1 MTYILK
7 LVISITII
15 CFLIYLMFSRY
26 YGGDGFTNF
35 GGWSSWTEWSSCSRS
50 CDGGASSMTRKCLF
64 NKGCRYGKLTRYRI
78 CNMQPCNDAKNFRDV
93 QCSEYD
99 NKLYNGQFHKWSVA
113 PYNPLRPCALSCSSN
128 RTSVVPVGCD
138 LQLDSTKKIDEC
150 GVCGGDG
157 SSCHQSSYHWYETGL
172 SECSVSCGG
181 GMQISQPVCRNRI
194 TGTQVDD
201 WYCDASSRPRPIVH
215 ECNTFP
221 CLSVWQTES
230 WSECSSSC
238 NGGTQWR
245 AVYCFEGRENGTD
258 FRVDNKECNS
268 ERPISER
275 ACNLVPCP
283 KWTAEPW
290 SPCSVSCGSGYRTRS
305 VYCKDA
311 DGLQNQ
317 SCDMTQKPAK
327 RQRCVL
333 THICSPAQHRKLE
346 NEDRKASDNL
356 PRPQQQNSASNK
368 PRFVAGEWGEC
379 SSSNTCGWGF
389 RQRQV
394 RCKVYVEFSGEVIL
408 SDDDCSDSVKPL
420 GKDKCFLRPCDDYI
434 SNTLDGSNMVGSDED
449 HKYRKPVGQGVRESI
464 TECIRTKDDAVV
476 SPTNCDLSTKPD
488 QLIQT
493 CNNRPCPPRWNI
505 SDFTPCTKNC
515 GGGKQFRTVH
525 CIHEVTRG
533 NVLSV
538 SNKLCPQ
545 PPPRLE
551 RLCGVISC
559 PIKWKTGQWS
569 QCSKSCGGG
578 VKTRTVKC
586 QRTLAYGQVI
596 DQPSSRCRRRKP
608 RTVKSCK
615 SRSCP
620 SPTKSKSTSPR
631 IFSNPKQV
639 FVQKIFKKKETLK
652 VGGKATVFKG
662 VNLKLKCRVKGR
674 FNRTKLIWIKDRDF
688 IKYSKRISIS
698 RNGALRI
705 KSMTYS
711 DSGFYMCKAHSAQ
724 ANMTIIVKP
733 RPDTF
738 VYNSIEDDNDKDD
751 DIDVRKRRRQRNKKN
766 RKSRRRKKQKSYDNS
781 NYMKT
786 PKNNHME
793 YSHEDNANDK
803 RQKEK
808 YAGSDSKQ
816 RRHHRPSVVHYE
828 QQSLSSMEL
837 MRGSRNPPN
846 ANQKDKSHSVEEVNG
861 FDTWEIQHGDPSRRD
876 GVSDVRKNL
885 DFDESHEMHG
895 PRNIKSNPGST
906 NEDDVFASKVPPV
919 SYAKVHTTTK
929 SHKKSPSH
937 WKTRMY
943 ATTPIGHRLLAIREC
958 ILALL
963 ANAHFSKIT
972 SIEENSHEELIS
984 QTKQQRDSEISEE
997 DDETTQ
1003 LRWEVGEWEKC
1014 SVECGGS
1021 GYQIRSSQC
1030 FVQLN
1035 KNISKSVDKMLCAS
1049 DSGLTT
1055 PATIRQCGQEECPQ
1069 WQTSNWSQC
1078 SRSRCVALNTAMMRR
1093 KLHCRLRNDTEVSRT
1108 RCNKKT
1114 KPKQKRECYNA
1125 KCKASWKVGRWSE
1138 CPIRECRKGM
1148 EEEKKEEKIV
1158 ERRRVLECIWYGTN
1172 KPAGS
1177 ACNHLVRPSV
1187 TKPCTYSRNDCKSI
1201 SLQNNILDNRER
1213 DCVDKTRYC
1222 IIAKSV
1228 DMCRMYYYKKNC
1240 CLSCSKFISLP

>member
-1 MTYILK
+1 MFFVYKLERGLIRRHFSVIKTKGIENKIKMLNYDFINFNSSVWWPEPVKYPFHGNGYFTSSYHHYHENDILPVPATLPHFVERLSYLNEIFSDPVKYPFHGNGYFTDHIRLIKYQRNVAGTGKIDTAFTLFTPKSRRDLPHDVRAGMDIHPLFDRLNFKCIENHGDVCIRYDWELLIREKITPRELFSSIPTLQSTKRQSRLFNVLKASLLNLRPPLTFYHILNLMYIYIYIYPHNMGVFGFYKSHIKWEFIFLIIFWMNIIPK
-7 LVISITII
+7 SYIYLDLLISFENEKAADIFGLRNLLTVKYLLLNGTIFTRIIII
-15 CFLIYLMFSRY
+15 CSINQCYKRVIRKKREHSFIHSFIRVCKLLCHSPRFPIGLEPLIDVFPLRSYLFCFLQ
-26 YGGDGFTNF
+26 GGDGFTNF

-128 RTSVVPVGCD
+128 RTSVVVEFASQVHDGTRCREGSLGMCISGSCMPVGCD

-333 THICSPAQHRKLE
+333 THICSPAQHRKLGGGVISSYIAPYSQRFFKRVTQSILI
-346 NEDRKASDNL
+346 DDWL
-356 PRPQQQNSASNK
+356 CLLNSCV
-368 PRFVAGEWGEC
+368 FVAGEWGEC

-434 SNTLDGSNMVGSDED
+434 SNTLDGSTCIF
-449 HKYRKPVGQGVRESI
+449 YAYTGVRESI

-569 QCSKSCGGG
+569 Q
-578 VKTRTVKC
+578 RMLMITVK
-586 QRTLAYGQVI
+586 
-596 DQPSSRCRRRKP
+596 
-608 RTVKSCK
+608 
-615 SRSCP
+615 
-620 SPTKSKSTSPR
+620 
-631 IFSNPKQV
+631 
-639 FVQKIFKKKETLK
+639 KKK
-652 VGGKATVFKG
+652 G
-662 VNLKLKCRVKGR
+662 
-674 FNRTKLIWIKDRDF
+674 
-688 IKYSKRISIS
+688 IKYSS
-698 RNGALRI
+698 
-705 KSMTYS
+705 
-711 DSGFYMCKAHSAQ
+711 AHS
-724 ANMTIIVKP
+724 
-733 RPDTF
+733 
-738 VYNSIEDDNDKDD
+738 
-751 DIDVRKRRRQRNKKN
+751 
-766 RKSRRRKKQKSYDNS
+766 
-781 NYMKT
+781 
-786 PKNNHME
+786 
-793 YSHEDNANDK
+793 
-803 RQKEK
+803 KE
-808 YAGSDSKQ
+808 Q
-816 RRHHRPSVVHYE
+816 P
-828 QQSLSSMEL
+828 
-837 MRGSRNPPN
+837 
-846 ANQKDKSHSVEEVNG
+846 
-861 FDTWEIQHGDPSRRD
+861 FC
-876 GVSDVRKNL
+876 
-885 DFDESHEMHG
+885 F
-895 PRNIKSNPGST
+895 
-906 NEDDVFASKVPPV
+906 
-919 SYAKVHTTTK
+919 
-929 SHKKSPSH
+929 
-937 WKTRMY
+937 
-943 ATTPIGHRLLAIREC
+943 
-958 ILALL
+958 
-963 ANAHFSKIT
+963 
-972 SIEENSHEELIS
+972 LI
-984 QTKQQRDSEISEE
+984 
-997 DDETTQ
+997 
-1003 LRWEVGEWEKC
+1003 
-1014 SVECGGS
+1014 
-1021 GYQIRSSQC
+1021 
-1030 FVQLN
+1030 
-1035 KNISKSVDKMLCAS
+1035 ML
-1049 DSGLTT
+1049 
-1055 PATIRQCGQEECPQ
+1055 
-1069 WQTSNWSQC
+1069 
-1078 SRSRCVALNTAMMRR
+1078 
-1093 KLHCRLRNDTEVSRT
+1093 
-1108 RCNKKT
+1108 
-1114 KPKQKRECYNA
+1114 
-1125 KCKASWKVGRWSE
+1125 
-1138 CPIRECRKGM
+1138 
-1148 EEEKKEEKIV
+1148 
-1158 ERRRVLECIWYGTN
+1158 
-1172 KPAGS
+1172 
-1177 ACNHLVRPSV
+1177 
-1187 TKPCTYSRNDCKSI
+1187 
-1201 SLQNNILDNRER
+1201 
-1213 DCVDKTRYC
+1213 
-1222 IIAKSV
+1222 AKSLLNII
-1228 DMCRMYYYKKNC
+1228 Y
-1240 CLSCSKFISLP
+1240 

>member
-1 MTYILK
+1 MNGQAFYYECSNLINCL
-7 LVISITII
+7 LNYLSYLF
-15 CFLIYLMFSRY
+15 CFLQ
-26 YGGDGFTNF
+26 GGDGFTNF

-181 GMQISQPVCRNRI
+181 DGKLKVGVSVL
-194 TGTQVDD
+194 QVVMGEHSGEQ
-201 WYCDASSRPRPIVH
+201 CTV
-215 ECNTFP
+215 
-221 CLSVWQTES
+221 L
-230 WSECSSSC
+230 
-238 NGGTQWR
+238 
-245 AVYCFEGRENGTD
+245 
-258 FRVDNKECNS
+258 KE
-268 ERPISER
+268 E
-275 ACNLVPCP
+275 
-283 KWTAEPW
+283 KT
-290 SPCSVSCGSGYRTRS
+290 CSVSCGSGYRTRS

-1138 CPIRECRKGM
+1138 VRSAPTHSPSVSTTTSSSSSSAQLESAEKGW
-1148 EEEKKEEKIV
+1148 KK
-1158 ERRRVLECIWYGTN
+1158 RRRKRRLSKEDEFWSVSGMAQISRQIIGKEIVWTRQDTVSSQSLWTCVECITIRRIAAY
-1172 KPAGS
+1172 P
-1177 ACNHLVRPSV
+1177 V
-1187 TKPCTYSRNDCKSI
+1187 
-1201 SLQNNILDNRER
+1201 QNSFLCHNR
-1213 DCVDKTRYC
+1213 
-1222 IIAKSV
+1222 
-1228 DMCRMYYYKKNC
+1228 
-1240 CLSCSKFISLP
+1240 

>member
-1 MTYILK
+1 
-7 LVISITII
+7 
-15 CFLIYLMFSRY
+15 
-26 YGGDGFTNF
+26 
-35 GGWSSWTEWSSCSRS
+35 
-50 CDGGASSMTRKCLF
+50 MTRKCLF

-181 GMQISQPVCRNRI
+181 DGKLKVGVSVL
-194 TGTQVDD
+194 QVVMGEHSGEQ
-201 WYCDASSRPRPIVH
+201 CTV
-215 ECNTFP
+215 
-221 CLSVWQTES
+221 L
-230 WSECSSSC
+230 
-238 NGGTQWR
+238 
-245 AVYCFEGRENGTD
+245 
-258 FRVDNKECNS
+258 KE
-268 ERPISER
+268 E
-275 ACNLVPCP
+275 
-283 KWTAEPW
+283 KT
-290 SPCSVSCGSGYRTRS
+290 CSVSCGSGYRTRS

>member
-1 MTYILK
+1 MMTRSRDKIATAAQLGKQAHGRKLKLTRNTKMSKNPKIFIFETFFKSAYSSVIFQGGPLTVWGGASIFICLSNGRLIQQFILQFQLVKQAHTDMELLPDNRFRNFQNPTSFTISGVVAYFPVILK
-7 LVISITII
+7 TII
-15 CFLIYLMFSRY
+15 LAQVQMMTIPPHTNLKPCSEALHSAAMTVVTLKHRNQTQIQQQQYLAYQGLTCSSCGVETRNRTKPQQQQHFAWQGLTCNRYDVTYSVHDITCSVDDITFEYKWPPVQIKYEILVPRWRREFVLHAVKWLVYSYHHYHENDILPVPATLPHFVERLSYLNEIFSDPVKYPFHGNGYFTDHIRLIKYQRNVAGTGKIDTAFTLFTPKSRRDLPHDVRAGMDIHPLFDRLNFKCIENHGDVCIRYDWELLITKNWKEKKLLRESFFPVYQPCSPQNDKVDFSTTVKYLLLNGTIFTRIIIICSINQCYKRVIRKKREHSFIHSFIRVCKLLCHSPRFPIGLEPLIDVFPLRSYLFCFLQ
-26 YGGDGFTNF
+26 GGDGFTNF

-128 RTSVVPVGCD
+128 RTSVVVEFASQVHDGTRCREGSLGMCISGSCMPVGCD

-181 GMQISQPVCRNRI
+181 GNIQSFISQPVCRNRI

-408 SDDDCSDSVKPL
+408 SDDDCS
-420 GKDKCFLRPCDDYI
+420 
-434 SNTLDGSNMVGSDED
+434 
-449 HKYRKPVGQGVRESI
+449 GVRESI

-569 QCSKSCGGG
+569 Q
-578 VKTRTVKC
+578 RMLMITVK
-586 QRTLAYGQVI
+586 
-596 DQPSSRCRRRKP
+596 
-608 RTVKSCK
+608 
-615 SRSCP
+615 
-620 SPTKSKSTSPR
+620 
-631 IFSNPKQV
+631 
-639 FVQKIFKKKETLK
+639 KKK
-652 VGGKATVFKG
+652 G
-662 VNLKLKCRVKGR
+662 
-674 FNRTKLIWIKDRDF
+674 
-688 IKYSKRISIS
+688 IKYSS
-698 RNGALRI
+698 
-705 KSMTYS
+705 
-711 DSGFYMCKAHSAQ
+711 AHS
-724 ANMTIIVKP
+724 
-733 RPDTF
+733 
-738 VYNSIEDDNDKDD
+738 
-751 DIDVRKRRRQRNKKN
+751 
-766 RKSRRRKKQKSYDNS
+766 
-781 NYMKT
+781 
-786 PKNNHME
+786 
-793 YSHEDNANDK
+793 
-803 RQKEK
+803 KE
-808 YAGSDSKQ
+808 Q
-816 RRHHRPSVVHYE
+816 P
-828 QQSLSSMEL
+828 
-837 MRGSRNPPN
+837 
-846 ANQKDKSHSVEEVNG
+846 
-861 FDTWEIQHGDPSRRD
+861 FC
-876 GVSDVRKNL
+876 
-885 DFDESHEMHG
+885 F
-895 PRNIKSNPGST
+895 
-906 NEDDVFASKVPPV
+906 
-919 SYAKVHTTTK
+919 
-929 SHKKSPSH
+929 
-937 WKTRMY
+937 
-943 ATTPIGHRLLAIREC
+943 
-958 ILALL
+958 
-963 ANAHFSKIT
+963 
-972 SIEENSHEELIS
+972 LI
-984 QTKQQRDSEISEE
+984 
-997 DDETTQ
+997 
-1003 LRWEVGEWEKC
+1003 
-1014 SVECGGS
+1014 
-1021 GYQIRSSQC
+1021 
-1030 FVQLN
+1030 
-1035 KNISKSVDKMLCAS
+1035 ML
-1049 DSGLTT
+1049 
-1055 PATIRQCGQEECPQ
+1055 
-1069 WQTSNWSQC
+1069 
-1078 SRSRCVALNTAMMRR
+1078 
-1093 KLHCRLRNDTEVSRT
+1093 
-1108 RCNKKT
+1108 
-1114 KPKQKRECYNA
+1114 
-1125 KCKASWKVGRWSE
+1125 
-1138 CPIRECRKGM
+1138 
-1148 EEEKKEEKIV
+1148 
-1158 ERRRVLECIWYGTN
+1158 
-1172 KPAGS
+1172 
-1177 ACNHLVRPSV
+1177 
-1187 TKPCTYSRNDCKSI
+1187 
-1201 SLQNNILDNRER
+1201 
-1213 DCVDKTRYC
+1213 
-1222 IIAKSV
+1222 AKSLLNII
-1228 DMCRMYYYKKNC
+1228 Y
-1240 CLSCSKFISLP
+1240 

>member
-1 MTYILK
+1 MMTRSRDKIATAAQLGKQAHGRKLKLTRNTKMSKNPKIFIFETFFKSAYSSVIFQGGPLTVWGGASIFICLSNGRLIQQFILQFQLVKQAHTDMELLPDNRFRNFQNPTSFTISGVVAYFPVILK
-7 LVISITII
+7 TII
-15 CFLIYLMFSRY
+15 LAQLERGLIRRHFSVIKTKGIENKIKMLNYDFINFNSSVWWPEPVKYPFHGNGYFTSSYHHYHENDILPVPATLPHFVESRRDLPHDVRAGMDIHPLFDRLNFKCIENHGDHILNLMYIYIYIYPHNMGVFGFYKSHIKWEFIFLIIFWMNIIPKSYIYLDLLISFENEKAADIFGLRNLLSYLFCFLQ
-26 YGGDGFTNF
+26 GGDGFTNF

-128 RTSVVPVGCD
+128 RTSVVVEFASQVHDGTRCREGSLGMCISGSCMPVGCD

-181 GMQISQPVCRNRI
+181 GNIQSFILHFTKINSFFVYINISLGMQISQPVCRNRI

-221 CLSVWQTES
+221 SPIFQNFRWQTES

-333 THICSPAQHRKLE
+333 THICSPAQHRKLG
-346 NEDRKASDNL
+346 NL
-356 PRPQQQNSASNK
+356 DERDSILLMG
-368 PRFVAGEWGEC
+368 FVAGEWGEC

-434 SNTLDGSNMVGSDED
+434 SNTLDGSTCIF
-449 HKYRKPVGQGVRESI
+449 YAYTGVRESI

-569 QCSKSCGGG
+569 Q
-578 VKTRTVKC
+578 RMLMITVK
-586 QRTLAYGQVI
+586 
-596 DQPSSRCRRRKP
+596 
-608 RTVKSCK
+608 
-615 SRSCP
+615 
-620 SPTKSKSTSPR
+620 
-631 IFSNPKQV
+631 
-639 FVQKIFKKKETLK
+639 KKK
-652 VGGKATVFKG
+652 G
-662 VNLKLKCRVKGR
+662 
-674 FNRTKLIWIKDRDF
+674 
-688 IKYSKRISIS
+688 IKYSS
-698 RNGALRI
+698 
-705 KSMTYS
+705 
-711 DSGFYMCKAHSAQ
+711 AHS
-724 ANMTIIVKP
+724 
-733 RPDTF
+733 
-738 VYNSIEDDNDKDD
+738 
-751 DIDVRKRRRQRNKKN
+751 
-766 RKSRRRKKQKSYDNS
+766 
-781 NYMKT
+781 
-786 PKNNHME
+786 
-793 YSHEDNANDK
+793 
-803 RQKEK
+803 KE
-808 YAGSDSKQ
+808 Q
-816 RRHHRPSVVHYE
+816 P
-828 QQSLSSMEL
+828 
-837 MRGSRNPPN
+837 
-846 ANQKDKSHSVEEVNG
+846 
-861 FDTWEIQHGDPSRRD
+861 FC
-876 GVSDVRKNL
+876 
-885 DFDESHEMHG
+885 F
-895 PRNIKSNPGST
+895 
-906 NEDDVFASKVPPV
+906 
-919 SYAKVHTTTK
+919 
-929 SHKKSPSH
+929 
-937 WKTRMY
+937 
-943 ATTPIGHRLLAIREC
+943 
-958 ILALL
+958 
-963 ANAHFSKIT
+963 
-972 SIEENSHEELIS
+972 LI
-984 QTKQQRDSEISEE
+984 
-997 DDETTQ
+997 
-1003 LRWEVGEWEKC
+1003 
-1014 SVECGGS
+1014 
-1021 GYQIRSSQC
+1021 
-1030 FVQLN
+1030 
-1035 KNISKSVDKMLCAS
+1035 ML
-1049 DSGLTT
+1049 
-1055 PATIRQCGQEECPQ
+1055 
-1069 WQTSNWSQC
+1069 
-1078 SRSRCVALNTAMMRR
+1078 
-1093 KLHCRLRNDTEVSRT
+1093 
-1108 RCNKKT
+1108 
-1114 KPKQKRECYNA
+1114 
-1125 KCKASWKVGRWSE
+1125 
-1138 CPIRECRKGM
+1138 
-1148 EEEKKEEKIV
+1148 
-1158 ERRRVLECIWYGTN
+1158 
-1172 KPAGS
+1172 
-1177 ACNHLVRPSV
+1177 
-1187 TKPCTYSRNDCKSI
+1187 
-1201 SLQNNILDNRER
+1201 
-1213 DCVDKTRYC
+1213 
-1222 IIAKSV
+1222 AKSLLNII
-1228 DMCRMYYYKKNC
+1228 Y
-1240 CLSCSKFISLP
+1240 